1 MSKIGGMLHE
11 LRNELIKIVFLDT
24 FLDAI
29 IVFLAF
35 YLFFVLINLR
45 PIVALVPGIFAFFFI
60 MRKKIESVQLKS
72 VEDKNPELKEM
83 LRTAAD
89 NVDKDNI
96 MIKLLDAEV
105 LQKMRAVA
113 TSSFMSMKK
122 LFYKFLIIC
131 VTFLLTL
138 YIASTNLHIINATDM
153 ISNFGMP
160 DKLISLDD
168 KGLYGDEDIVSLSE
182 EAVELELNPLSFEL
196 NLDKIEEAER
206 KDFKGAFPEEIIA
219 TPEKAFEE
227 NIPKEE
233 QEIVKNYFE
242 KIHGK

>member
-1 MSKIGGMLHE
+1 MSKIIEMLHE

-24 FLDAI
+24 FLDSV
-29 IVFLAF
+29 IVFLGF
-35 YLFFVLINLR
+35 YLFFILINLR
-45 PIVALVPGIFAFFFI
+45 PIIALVPGVIAFFLF
-60 MRKKIESVQLKS
+60 MRKKIQKVQLKT
-72 VEDKNPELKEM
+72 VEDKNPQIREM

-96 MIKLLDAEV
+96 MIRMLDEEV
-105 LQKMRAVA
+105 MEKMRSVA
-113 TSSFMSMKK
+113 TSSFMDMKK
-122 LFYKFLIIC
+122 LFYKFLSIC
-131 VTFLLTL
+131 VTFSLIL
-138 YIASTNLHIINATDM
+138 YIASTNLQLMNAAEM
-153 ISNFGMP
+153 ISNLGMP
-160 DKLISLDD
+160 GKLISLDD
-168 KGLYGDEDIVSLSE
+168 KGLYGDEQIVSLSE

-196 NLDKIEEAER
+196 NLDKVEEAE
-206 KDFKGAFPEEIIA
+206 KKEFKGEFPEEITA